1 MKRKGFLSVCFL
13 LFLKIY
19 FVYNLDFSL
28 MFIIIIIRVQIKW
41 SYEMSTFVLLIFVT
55 KFNIKS
61 FSFIRNQQLYLVI
74 S

>member
-1 MKRKGFLSVCFL
+1 
-13 LFLKIY
+13 
-19 FVYNLDFSL
+19 
-28 MFIIIIIRVQIKW
+28 MFIIIIIKRHVIRVQIKW